1 MRSSSS
7 VVEGHNSRRLG
18 AAAAAVTSRSEPETV
33 LVDLMILR
41 RRLEGDQRTKRLHDR
56 RGSKECSR
64 LAREAS
70 GRRTRWLPARAE
82 QMVNVESFP
91 RDSSGSPPIVERGRQ
106 RLRSAVRPFTC
117 NRNRALSWSESLGRC
132 FGRNGHCTRK
142 LNHCPTLKRAD
153 LCRRNAFVSVG
164 VARRV

>member
-41 RRLEGDQRTKRLHDR
+41 RRLEGGQRTKRLHDR

-106 RLRSAVRPFTC
+106 RLRSAGLWSRPYVCTPTSASPYILTESIHTYI
-117 NRNRALSWSESLGRC
+117 RLRAVLSG
-132 FGRNGHCTRK
+132 K
-142 LNHCPTLKRAD
+142 
-153 LCRRNAFVSVG
+153 
-164 VARRV
+164 